1 MNIWRSF
8 GKRKAGGKREPAGQ
22 QTIRQFLESG
32 NWRSYSNRNNT
43 PKNADHP
50 CYIEALE
57 SHSAALAHVD
67 ALLSINEAQQNLIEL
82 LSSLGQE
89 TDDGLWLPK

>member
-8 GKRKAGGKREPAGQ
+8 GKRKAGGKRELAGQ

-32 NWRSYSNRNNT
+32 NWRSYVRRNNT
-43 PKNADHP
+43 PVNQEHP
-50 CYIEALE
+50 RYAQAEE
-57 SHSAALAHVD
+57 SHAAALAQVD
-67 ALLSINEAQQNLIEL
+67 ELITISEAQNNLINL
-82 LSSLGQE
+82 LTSLGRE